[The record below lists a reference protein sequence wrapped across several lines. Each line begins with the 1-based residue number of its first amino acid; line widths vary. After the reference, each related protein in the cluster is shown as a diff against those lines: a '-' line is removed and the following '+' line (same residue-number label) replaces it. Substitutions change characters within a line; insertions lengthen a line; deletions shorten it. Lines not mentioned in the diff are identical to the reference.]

1 MIQGVP
7 PFFVFVLLNP
17 SLSVNMLPFYAKKL
31 RFCLLRAINLI
42 TLQRIKKEMVDNHTY
57 SNLLLG
63 IIILLAKVSGS
74 EVCA

>member
-1 MIQGVP
+1 
-7 PFFVFVLLNP
+7 
-17 SLSVNMLPFYAKKL
+17 MLPFYAKKL

-42 TLQRIKKEMVDNHTY
+42 TLQRIKKEMVNNHTY